1 MAVPDRTRRLSDG
14 VLVDASLQGRLL
26 GIRLLTVD
34 ATVVLAPADA
44 GGTPPAK
51 LSAAPPAAEG
61 PRERT
66 LPRPSGGAWRVPRP
80 AGRGLAEAVRSI
92 NEGAEL
98 LAASRRDGAA
108 RPRRSPRIAR

>member
-14 VLVDASLQGRLL
+14 VLVDASLQARLL
-26 GIRLLTVD
+26 GMRLLTVD

-44 GGTPPAK
+44 GGIVPAG
-51 LSAAPPAAEG
+51 LGVAPRAAEG

-98 LAASRRDGAA
+98 LAESRGDGAA

>member
-14 VLVDASLQGRLL
+14 VLVDASLQARLL
-26 GIRLLTVD
+26 GMRLLTID

-44 GGTPPAK
+44 GGIAPAG
-51 LSAAPPAAEG
+51 LSVAPSAAEG
-61 PRERT
+61 PRGRT

-98 LAASRRDGAA
+98 LAESRRDGAA